1 MEQRIRALDAKQL
14 TKKNIGKGSTSFDA
28 EVIWGVN
35 CTFTNPLKRISFNK
49 LGYPGRGSGEGGG
62 PSSRADEESR
72 RIAEKS
78 AEKAQI
84 QRQADLLERAKKEE
98 RDERNRLE
106 EKTENNRRHNA
117 AMAMVQSSN
126 DQQATIL
133 NNVQKM
139 VAL

>member
-1 MEQRIRALDAKQL
+1 MTMMKKSVRATPNASVLVMCPLNRIRWVRLRRVVEPKVKQL
-14 TKKNIGKGSTSFDA
+14 
-28 EVIWGVN
+28 
-35 CTFTNPLKRISFNK
+35 LKF
-49 LGYPGRGSGEGGG
+49 
-62 PSSRADEESR
+62 
-72 RIAEKS
+72 
-78 AEKAQI
+78 